1 MTTTTTSTPL
11 TAETIAKFEA
21 AGFRRW
27 TKGRFDRLYIDTKLL
42 GLEVEYYN
50 TGNVRNATW
59 CGESI
64 SNSDGRRFL
73 ASKVFVDVQTG
84 ELSVKDCTN
93 LNFAYYDMPSIEDR
107 AREVVDAILAPEP
120 EVEPETIDETT
131 DETTDAQAQADAD
144 FIEFLKTGGKFDA
157 SAEDGHFTIEG
168 REYVV
173 SDADGETTI
182 ERVDGKPFQHSELD
196 AYLGDFDRDRDFDT
210 NAIIDEV
217 TYVDANGTR
226 RWLDLDLVEFAA
238 IVESHE
244 LKESETKDAMARELR
259 VVFTE
264 GTPDMLGN
272 DANIETSIA
281 FIGAESFVTMTFGGR
296 DGMQRDSITLD
307 ELREIFSRIGID
319 VK

>member
-1 MTTTTTSTPL
+1 MTTSTTSTDL

-27 TKGRFDRLYIDTKLL
+27 TKGRFDRLYINTKLL

-73 ASKVFVDVQTG
+73 ASKVFVDVKTG

-93 LNFAYYDMPSIEDR
+93 LNYEYYGMPSIEDR

-120 EVEPETIDETT
+120 EPEPEVEVKPETT
-131 DETTDAQAQADAD
+131 DESTDEQAQADAD

-157 SAEDGHFTIEG
+157 DAEDGHFTIEG
-168 REYVV
+168 REYEVT

-196 AYLGDFDRDRDFDT
+196 AYLGDFDRDFDT
-210 NAIIDEV
+210 DAIIDEV

-226 RWLDLDLVEFAA
+226 RWLNLDLVEFAA

-244 LKESETKDAMARELR
+244 LRKSYQVIIEDADESCDEVLLDETFADADAAKARFAELR
-259 VVFTE
+259 
-264 GTPDMLGN
+264 
-272 DANIETSIA
+272 
-281 FIGAESFVTMTFGGR
+281 AEFADENGGWR
-296 DGMQRDSITLD
+296 DGLNLWLFEDGESVD
-307 ELREIFSRIGID
+307 GES
-319 VK
+319 K